1 MKRIFAVALAIIV
14 LAGISA
20 CKGSGKGIDADVI
33 TIGDKT
39 VKIEKGDNFSVSNWG
54 DEPEYFKNDETLK
67 EAPVLLNDI
76 TIGSDIDAVIKAF
89 GIKPGY
95 ASVDREIDTSGD
107 GTTDIVT
114 EEYKN
119 TDFFSKEKVLDAAF
133 KFAYKFNGDKW
144 ELMPYKEL
152 EAIPEEGDKTG
163 NTVIYNI
170 DFLGGQLADES
181 KLKEKQV
188 ISFSVRR

>member
-1 MKRIFAVALAIIV
+1 MKKIFAFALAVIV

-67 EAPVLLNDI
+67 EAPVLLNNI
-76 TIGSDIDAVIKAF
+76 TIGSDIDDVIKAF

-95 ASVDREIDTSGD
+95 AAVDREIDTSGD

-119 TDFFSKEKVLDAAF
+119 CDFFSKEKVLDASF
-133 KFAYKFNGDKW
+133 MFAYRFENDKW
-144 ELMPYKEL
+144 NMLPYKEL

-163 NTVIYNI
+163 NTLIYNI

-181 KLKEKQV
+181 PLKEKQV